1 MWLAGA
7 GGRLGASWERSG
19 ARRGRGWGRSGM
31 SGAAVR
37 DRRGRPT
44 RACLAARGGVG
55 SGCGSH
61 VGMRWIRSREAGAGW
76 RRVGPALSAGP
87 ARMPADLM
95 HLVLIR
101 LKDPLDTADLVRDCR
116 RLAEEAPMVRAVFTG
131 LHAETGRSVVVRD
144 YDVCF
149 ALWFDDTAAYG
160 EYLHHPAHKAI
171 LERWG
176 DRIEWLRIH
185 DTRER
190 RCHQVRREA
199 GEPAEPARTNAGVGV
214 HSGSLGLGPG
224 ATSTGRTR
232 DDAIA

>member
-1 MWLAGA
+1 
-7 GGRLGASWERSG
+7 
-19 ARRGRGWGRSGM
+19 
-31 SGAAVR
+31 
-37 DRRGRPT
+37 
-44 RACLAARGGVG
+44 
-55 SGCGSH
+55 
-61 VGMRWIRSREAGAGW
+61 
-76 RRVGPALSAGP
+76 
-87 ARMPADLM
+87 M

-185 DTRER
+185 DA
-190 RCHQVRREA
+190 REA
-199 GEPAEPARTNAGVGV
+199 TLSSGRAG
-214 HSGSLGLGPG
+214 SAQASPQ
-224 ATSTGRTR
+224 SR
-232 DDAIA
+232 